1 MFSLREH
8 DRANG
13 IWGGG
18 EPKNNWSENCIFCLC
33 IPIFNGSIIMSRGL
47 QVSSFSML
55 FICL

>member
-1 MFSLREH
+1 MTGGNR
-8 DRANG
+8 

-33 IPIFNGSIIMSRGL
+33 ITIFNGSIIMLRGL
-47 QVSSFSML
+47 QVSSFAML